1 MTPKSLL
8 RHPGAASSLNDL
20 AHGSFRAVVDDPQA
34 AERPDEVERLVLC
47 SGKVAYDL
55 LAARER
61 GGSPARSAVVRVELL
76 YPFPADAIRGVLQR
90 YGAARDV
97 IWAQEEPCNMGAWW
111 YIEPRL
117 RALLPDGISLTYV
130 GRPERAATAE
140 GSPEVHVRE
149 QARIVEFALG
159 QSAVQPP
166 REAEVQNVG

>member
-1 MTPKSLL
+1 V
-8 RHPGAASSLNDL
+8 N
-20 AHGSFRAVVDDPQA
+20 
-34 AERPDEVERLVLC
+34 RLVLC

-61 GGSPARSAVVRVELL
+61 AGDPSRTAVVRVELL
-76 YPFPADAIRGVLQR
+76 YPFPADAIRTVLQR
-90 YGAARDV
+90 YGEAEHV

-140 GSPEVHVRE
+140 GSPEAHVRE
-149 QARIVEFALG
+149 QARIVEVALG
-159 QSAVQPP
+159 QAAVQPAT
-166 REAEVQNVG
+166 ESEVQNVG